1 MNTMLMYL
9 IPKEQDF
16 PSQLLPNTAYY
27 ILGKEV
33 RITDNLGQTAVFT
46 LKKEEAAN
54 NSEIAGRLEKC
65 EKKIDRIT
73 KYLSSFGGQDDEEQ
87 Q

>member
-16 PSQLLPNTAYY
+16 PAQILPNTAYY

-33 RITDNLGQTAVFT
+33 RITDNLGQMVVFT
-46 LKKEEAAN
+46 LKKEETTN
-54 NSEIAGRLEKC
+54 DSEIAERLKNV
-65 EKKIDRIT
+65 KRKSTALLNI
-73 KYLSSFGGQDDEEQ
+73 
-87 Q
+87 

>member
-16 PSQLLPNTAYY
+16 PAQILPNTAYY

-33 RITDNLGQTAVFT
+33 RITDNLGQMVVFT
-46 LKKEEAAN
+46 LKKEEITN
-54 NSEIAGRLEKC
+54 DSEIAERLEKC

-73 KYLSSFGGQDDEEQ
+73 KYLSSFGGQDDE
-87 Q
+87 